1 MPIPRRVG
9 KSLGAVAATVLCL
22 VLLGGGGAL
31 IWFGVDMLDEFEPQ
45 NITYGSPT
53 NPRIPDDEQRTDY
66 ILDTVLLVGV
76 GSVLV
81 VGTTIAAWSALKP
94 SSR

>member
-1 MPIPRRVG
+1 VTIE
-9 KSLGAVAATVLCL
+9 ATP
-22 VLLGGGGAL
+22 
-31 IWFGVDMLDEFEPQ
+31 FGVDTLDEFEPQ

-66 ILDTVLLVGV
+66 MLDTILLIAV

-81 VGTTIAAWSALKP
+81 LGTLFAAWNALKP